1 MKNDLTLLKIKKS
14 NFPELYNRFIIGE
27 LLSDNEYECILAIA
41 ICFINAD
48 NEHIQKLGYR
58 IIVDYCNQKGD
69 YNPLYEIAIN
79 KGLYPVSKYIE
90 LHCTEDRMR
99 NFFTEWNDAFTEQY
113 RANEIYR
120 SEQQHEM
127 TKVYSEQISSS
138 LSVIAPTSY
147 GKSELIIYTVQ
158 QYAGRKV
165 CILTSTKALL
175 MQTKQRIQ
183 HVCKDS
189 FSKIIVHPEM
199 YNGKEASCLA
209 ILTQERL
216 LRLFKKD
223 PNLSFDC
230 IIIDEAHE
238 LLENGQRGCTL
249 ASVLIVAQKRNSN
262 VALKFLTPFI
272 AETKNLKTRY
282 TSYELK
288 DFRIREYIKTE
299 KYYVYDMRKG
309 SVLHFYDQF
318 LDSFTKIESPDNITY
333 ENEIV
338 KYYSAGKNIVYL
350 NKPVDIENF
359 SLLLASILPD
369 IKSENVKKACQHISD
384 YLKPNYHL
392 LTCLRKGII
401 YHHGSVPDAIRVYI
415 EELYRNDPEIKYV
428 VTSST
433 LLSGVN
439 LPAERMFILDNRK
452 GRANLSPNSF
462 HNLVGRICRFKDI
475 FDVEHG
481 NLQRLEPQIYIVCGT
496 YFRKRADVHNFLK
509 RVAKVDI
516 KVKDEVE
523 NVLLENTMIDASNK
537 SEMEN
542 ATEFIENY
550 ENGIVKGYNM
560 RYTTTDAGKSCIM
573 NGISEID
580 VFQNENRIEVD
591 IVDYKAKN
599 PLINTPI
606 ELLNVIF
613 KLFIQYLPENGDEN
627 LKRLSHVEA
636 RSFYA
641 MLFDWR
647 INNKSYSEMISLFVG
662 YWRQCFVKD
671 NNAIIYVGRWGDIA
685 IRGGTLKH
693 YTKLAN
699 QNTVTINNL
708 AIVRIKEEQDFIDNS
723 LMKYVEILHDLN
735 MLEESFYAKI
745 KYGTD
750 NESIICLIKNG
761 LSLSSAVLLFRNY
774 NKYLTIDIDN
784 STVVYKDGLIEEME
798 RQNENHI
805 MIFEIKSCM

>member
-1 MKNDLTLLKIKKS
+1 MKNDLTLSKIKNS
-14 NFPELYNRFIIGE
+14 TFPDLYNRFIIGE
-27 LLSDNEYECILAIA
+27 TLSDNEYECILAIA

-48 NEHIQKLGYR
+48 DEYIQRLGYR
-58 IIVDYCNQKGD
+58 IVVDYCNQKGD

-90 LHCTEDRMR
+90 LHYAKDGRR

-113 RANEIYR
+113 KANDIYQ

-127 TKVYSEQISSS
+127 TNVYSAQIGNS

-158 QYAGRKV
+158 QFAGKRV

-183 HVCKDS
+183 HACKDS

-199 YNGKEASCLA
+199 YNGREPSCLA

-223 PNLSFDC
+223 PHLSFDC

-238 LLENGQRGCTL
+238 LLEDGQRGCTL

-262 VALKFLTPFI
+262 VVFKFLTPFI
-272 AETKNLKTRY
+272 AETNNLKTRY

-299 KYYVYDMRKG
+299 KYFVYDMRNG

-350 NKPVDIENF
+350 NKPVDIEKF

-369 IKSENVKKACQHISD
+369 IESEKVKKACQHISD
-384 YLKPNYHL
+384 YLQPNYHL

-439 LPAERMFILDNRK
+439 LPAERMFILDNRR

-462 HNLVGRICRFKDI
+462 QNLVGRICRFKDI
-475 FDVEHG
+475 FDTSHG
-481 NLQRLEPQIYIVCGT
+481 SLHRLEPQIYIVCGT
-496 YFRKRADVHNFLK
+496 YFRARANVYSYLKKVARADLNF
-509 RVAKVDI
+509 
-516 KVKDEVE
+516 KDEVE
-523 NVLLENTMIDASNK
+523 NVLLENTKIDASNK
-537 SEMEN
+537 TNMDN

-550 ENGIVKGYNM
+550 ENGVVTGYKM
-560 RYTTTDAGKSCIM
+560 RYTTTDVGKSCIM

-580 VFQNENRIEVD
+580 VFQNEKRIEDD
-591 IVDYKAKN
+591 IIDFTSLHS
-599 PLINTPI
+599 LINSPM
-606 ELLNVIF
+606 ELLNMIW
-613 KLFIQYLPENGDEN
+613 KLFIQYIPDNGDEN
-627 LKRLSHVEA
+627 LRRLSHIEA

-647 INNKSYSEMISLFVG
+647 INNKSYSEMIGLFVG

-671 NNAIIYVGRWGDIA
+671 NNATIYVGRWGDTA
-685 IRGGTLKH
+685 IKGGTLKH

-708 AIVRIKEEQDFIDNS
+708 AIVRIKEEQDFIDNF
-723 LMKYVEILHDLN
+723 LMKYVEVLHDMY

-761 LSLSSAVLLFRNY
+761 LSLSSAVLLYRNY
-774 NKYLTIDIDN
+774 NIYLNIDIDN